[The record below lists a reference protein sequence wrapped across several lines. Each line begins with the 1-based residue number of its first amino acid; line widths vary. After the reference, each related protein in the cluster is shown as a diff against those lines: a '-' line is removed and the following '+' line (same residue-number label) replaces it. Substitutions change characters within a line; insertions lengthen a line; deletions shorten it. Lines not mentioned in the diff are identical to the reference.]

1 TCFDL
6 EVEVSSAPFSFF
18 TIDSDKCQ
26 AVQAQIASDFVS
38 QIAFMGL
45 PPMVVNF
52 TVDPTR
58 CQPTKVSVCGS
69 FVSEEEARKLEPW
82 AALQSPLW
90 LDSLVG
96 QCNAV
101 NSGLSFLLRSET
113 DDCLKVITE
122 KTDCKDTVNVTF
134 PPCKCDNRKY
144 ATPFYV
150 VPTPATQEPGRDPW
164 TNLYCF
170 KTKVAPKESVIAGPC
185 NSSST
190 LHKAEIWADMSLR
203 RQVRGFRLTP
213 SGGTPR
219 WASTSWGP
227 SGANQLKA
235 IRRDLES
242 QASIV
247 QNPCRTVMVSA
258 AWSVHQKAENRR
270 ALGPCVVNCWR
281 AVQSEVANPTMAPP
295 LLLVASALA
304 LAW

>member
-1 TCFDL
+1 
-6 EVEVSSAPFSFF
+6 
-18 TIDSDKCQ
+18 
-26 AVQAQIASDFVS
+26 
-38 QIAFMGL
+38 MGL

-69 FVSEEEARKLEPW
+69 FVSQEEARKLEPW
-82 AALQSPLW
+82 AALQSPFW

-113 DDCLKVITE
+113 DNCLKVITE

-235 IRRDLES
+235 TNINWS
-242 QASIV
+242 S
-247 QNPCRTVMVSA
+247 SA
-258 AWSVHQKAENRR
+258 AQGGEICIELKNTTTLSQLC
-270 ALGPCVVNCWR
+270 LGDRPNTACVVLKTHAPCVARTTNINWSSSAAQGGEICIELKNTTTLSQLCLGDRPNNACVISLFNKNRKCCPTYTA
-281 AVQSEVANPTMAPP
+281 AVS
-295 LLLVASALA
+295 
-304 LAW
+304 